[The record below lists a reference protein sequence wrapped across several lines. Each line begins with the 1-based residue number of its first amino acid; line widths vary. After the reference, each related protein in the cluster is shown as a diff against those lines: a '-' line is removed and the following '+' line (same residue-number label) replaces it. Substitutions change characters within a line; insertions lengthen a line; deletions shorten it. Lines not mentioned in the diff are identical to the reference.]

1 MSLTETLANKNAESR
16 ARIPSEALEI
26 MDRATNSLKDAH
38 ILNNAIKVNDTFP
51 NAVLKNINGDNKG
64 IDSLKGEKATII
76 SFYRGGWCPYCNIEL
91 QALQT
96 ALPEFNELG
105 ANLIA
110 ITPET
115 PDNSLSTSE
124 KNALS
129 FEVLSDIDNT
139 FAREIGLVFKM
150 PKELQEV
157 YSKFGID
164 VKKHNQNDDYELP
177 IAATF
182 VIDNNNAVKYVYTN
196 EDYTKRADINEI
208 KSAIKSL

>member
-51 NAVLKNINGDNKG
+51 NAVLKNINGNSKG
-64 IDSLKGEKATII
+64 IDGLKGKKATII

-91 QALQT
+91 QALQA

-182 VIDNNNAVKYVYTN
+182 VIDNNNAVKYAYTN

-208 KSAIKSL
+208 KSALKSL